1 MYSCRPALEEM
12 LQKNSSGKEGI
23 QVTTWIC
30 IIKSDGNGINEC
42 ENKVNFPSFS
52 LFWDIGLCK
61 TKRAMDMVHGW
72 WKSKMSN
79 NYSTKGGGGIGNTLV

>member
-1 MYSCRPALEEM
+1 
-12 LQKNSSGKEGI
+12 
-23 QVTTWIC
+23 
-30 IIKSDGNGINEC
+30 
-42 ENKVNFPSFS
+42 